1 MLEITVPKREFW
13 DESTE
18 TFFTTPE
25 IKLVLEHSLISISK
39 WEMTWQKPF
48 LGKDDKTTEETLDYV
63 RCMTINK
70 NVPNY
75 VYKALT
81 AQDMELITSYLDNKM
96 TATHITRRRRAQKSS
111 EVITSEVI
119 YYWMIMYGI
128 PFECQKW
135 NLNRLLTLIEV
146 CEIKSG
152 NAPKMS
158 RNEIIKQNAALNAAR
173 RAKHHTK
180 G

>member
-1 MLEITVPKREFW
+1 MLEITVPEREFW
-13 DESTE
+13 DESKE
-18 TFFTTPE
+18 LFFKTPKV
-25 IKLVLEHSLISISK
+25 KLTLEHSLISLSK

-48 LGKDDKTTEETLDYV
+48 LGKEDKTTEETFDYV

-70 NVPNY
+70 NVPDY

-81 AQDMELITSYLDNKM
+81 EDDMDRITAYLDNKM
-96 TATHITRRRRAQKSS
+96 TATRITRHRKGRASN
-111 EVITSEVI
+111 EIVTSEII

-146 CEIKSG
+146 CELKSG
-152 NAPKMS
+152 NTPKMG
-158 RNEIIKQNAALNAAR
+158 RNDIIKQNAALNAAR
-173 RAKHHTK
+173 RAKHHTR